1 MILAV
6 DIGNSF
12 LKWKLFDKEK
22 KVNTIGRCALVDVEA
37 EMLKLKAR
45 PIKSLAYS
53 SVANKDVA
61 SCIKQGLSKDV
72 TYIEISAG
80 MTTYGV
86 KNGYDF
92 PDSLG
97 ADRWIVMV
105 ESFMQAN
112 QTAICVID
120 AGTAITLDV
129 VDDQGQ
135 HKGGFIVPS
144 AHLMINSLENSTSKV
159 RTSGKSCPAGYGTS
173 TNCAV
178 SNGIDRLLSA
188 WLQSE
193 IDLFKADYPH
203 GTIFF
208 TGGAVSTLIQKIQ
221 CDNKVYSKDLLLDG
235 LLRLAENQTNIRCE

>member
-22 KVNTIGRCALVDVEA
+22 KVNTIGRCALADAEA
-37 EMLKLKAR
+37 EMLNLKAM
-45 PIKSLAYS
+45 PIKSLVYS
-53 SVANKDVA
+53 SVANKSIA
-61 SCIKQGLSKDV
+61 NCIKQGLSKDV
-72 TYIEISAG
+72 IHIEISAG
-80 MTTYGV
+80 ITAYGV

-92 PDSLG
+92 PESLG

-120 AGTAITLDV
+120 AGTAVTLDV

-144 AHLMINSLENSTSKV
+144 THLMVNSLERSTSKV
-159 RTSGKSCPAGYGTS
+159 RASGTNCPAGYGTN

-208 TGGAVSTLIQKIQ
+208 TGGAVSALLQKIQ
-221 CDNKVYSKDLLLDG
+221 CDHKIYSKDLLLDG
-235 LLRLAENQTNIRCE
+235 LLRLADSQINIGCK